1 MNLVLLMKRLRVPGR
16 GSAELVLAPGPVFT
30 VEGRVSDHT
39 HNNHSHFGI
48 PNTSDLIGIREG
60 VAGF

>member
-1 MNLVLLMKRLRVPGR
+1 MNLILLMKRLRVPGR

-39 HNNHSHFGI
+39 HTLTHTQSQSLWDPQHI
-48 PNTSDLIGIREG
+48 
-60 VAGF
+60 